1 MRGGSSVS
9 RERLRFS
16 VALFAIVVAFV
27 FAGATSAAAATP
39 AWSAHGSV
47 EQVYVTAPAET
58 QPLTLLTSAGK
69 TVATQNADAQGGLL
83 FRNVKP
89 GSGYK
94 VKAADGTTSGPLTVL
109 TTQPAPPGTSVYAQ
123 SIPSRGYGYLTT
135 RDGTQL
141 AINVHPPQDVAN
153 VLPLPDGITLPTL
166 PAGPSPTLIEYSGY
180 GYADPAGPQSG
191 IAVIAN
197 LMGFTVVDVNMR
209 GTGCSGGA
217 LDFFEPLPG
226 VDGYDVVETIA
237 RQPWVAHHKVGMMG
251 ISYGGISQ
259 LFTAQTRPPS
269 LAAISP
275 LSVIDATQTTLYP
288 GGILNTGFAVAW
300 AQERMHDAEP
310 ASADGGQGWAYQRVQ
325 QGDQTCKADQAL
337 HGEAADLMAKIRA
350 NDQYRP

>member
-27 FAGATSAAAATP
+27 FACATSAAAATP

-47 EQVYVTAPAET
+47 EQVYVTGLAAN

-94 VKAADGTTSGPLTVL
+94 VKAADGTTWAPLTVL
-109 TTQPAPPGTSVYAQ
+109 STQSAPPSTSVYAQ

-135 RDGTQL
+135 RDGTKL

-153 VLPLPDGITLPTL
+153 VLPLPGIQLPTV

-191 IAVIAN
+191 IAILAN
-197 LMGFTVVDVNMR
+197 LMGFTVVDVNM
-209 GTGCSGGA
+209 
-217 LDFFEPLPG
+217 
-226 VDGYDVVETIA
+226 
-237 RQPWVAHHKVGMMG
+237 
-251 ISYGGISQ
+251 
-259 LFTAQTRPPS
+259 
-269 LAAISP
+269 
-275 LSVIDATQTTLYP
+275 
-288 GGILNTGFAVAW
+288 
-300 AQERMHDAEP
+300 
-310 ASADGGQGWAYQRVQ
+310 
-325 QGDQTCKADQAL
+325 
-337 HGEAADLMAKIRA
+337 
-350 NDQYRP
+350 